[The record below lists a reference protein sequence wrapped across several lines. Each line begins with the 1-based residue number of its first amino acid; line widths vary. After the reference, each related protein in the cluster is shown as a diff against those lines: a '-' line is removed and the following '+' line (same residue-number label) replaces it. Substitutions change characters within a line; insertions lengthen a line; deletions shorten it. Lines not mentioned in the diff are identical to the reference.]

1 MGDADDKPLDRG
13 QKNSTLET
21 KVYDPKRFFSENGK
35 YSIDKREIFLE
46 KRNGAEVGILNM
58 TYVENGG
65 LPLLAYRVR
74 EIEGGEETSDV
85 EVNGHKVLEK
95 NDRKDYDRISREDPR
110 ISIIDGRPI
119 ISCIGYNGFNAVSFA
134 VALNENYKG
143 TRIGTTG
150 PNISLE
156 EAIRLVP
163 RGSLYKEILEI
174 ELEDTKTLRDGIGE
188 TGLILPFN
196 KDTSIFKPKNYIQ
209 YLRIGNSIQ
218 KISVKKISDLQ
229 NPETWQ
235 AWFPEIDEHTI
246 LNPSDLQEWA
256 NSKIGQGSIPK
267 KVIDSEGKE
276 RWINVIHGV
285 EDKDNKTENEVIYRT
300 TIAEYDPETWNM
312 KSCMKYPFLEPLDND
327 LLIQN
332 DPLGKTWRKSI
343 CFGNDIVLPENAR
356 IKPPKGL
363 ERELMIIMGIADN
376 QGGYYITNLEYVLE
390 KLKEPGNIIT
400 NH

>member
-1 MGDADDKPLDRG
+1 MEDEGEPPDRS
-13 QKNSTLET
+13 QKDSTLET
-21 KVYDPKRFFSENGK
+21 KVYDPRKFFSENKK
-35 YSIDKREIFLE
+35 YTLDKREIFLE
-46 KRNGAEVGILNM
+46 KRNETEVGILNM
-58 TYVENGG
+58 TYTENKSI
-65 LPLLAYRVR
+65 PLLAYRVR
-74 EIEGGEETSDV
+74 KIEEGKETSDI
-85 EVNGHKVLEK
+85 EVNGYRVLGK
-95 NDRKDYDRISREDPR
+95 NDKKEYDKISREDPR
-110 ISIIDGRPI
+110 ISIIDGRPV

-134 VALNENYKG
+134 IALNENYKG

-163 RGSLYKEILEI
+163 RESPYRKTLEV
-174 ELEDTKTLRDGIGE
+174 ELEDTKTIRDKIGE

-196 KDTSIFKPKNYIQ
+196 KDVSIFRPKDYLQ

-218 KISVKKISDLQ
+218 KISVKKLTDLQ
-229 NPETWQ
+229 NPETWRS
-235 AWFPEIDEHTI
+235 WFPEIDKHTI

-267 KVIDSEGKE
+267 RVIDSEGKE

-285 EDKDNKTENEVIYRT
+285 EDKGNETENELIYRT
-300 TIAEYDPETWNM
+300 TIAEYNPETWNM
-312 KSCMKYPFLEPLDND
+312 KSCMRYPFLEPFDQD
-327 LLIQN
+327 LLIEK
-332 DPLGKTWRKSI
+332 DPLGKTWKKSI

-363 ERELMIIMGIADN
+363 ERELMIIMGVADN

-390 KLKEPGNIIT
+390 KLKEPGNIVV